1 MVGGSSASRPIK
13 TKILRHLCGEL
24 FVGVAATKMIPRG
37 LDLSLYSPCVQM
49 SQITLSEH
57 HTDCERRQHA
67 SRGERREL
75 CLRFLLRS
83 TSHCSGTFR
92 HARECGTRR
101 DQTSVGGRARRPRGS
116 GCMPSRLRYGPA
128 PGRAGPTLV
137 GSGFL
142 TCGSSVHNSMVHSE
156 WTVCVPVGATLRVAR
171 PVGCAYALR
180 LGVAVGA

>member
-13 TKILRHLCGEL
+13 TKIPRHLCGEL

-37 LDLSLYSPCVQM
+37 LDLSPYSPCVQM

-116 GCMPSRLRYGPA
+116 VWMHAVSLEIWASPRESRA
-128 PGRAGPTLV
+128 HI
-137 GSGFL
+137 S
-142 TCGSSVHNSMVHSE
+142 
-156 WTVCVPVGATLRVAR
+156 WTWFPNVWEQCAR
-171 PVGCAYALR
+171 
-180 LGVAVGA
+180 